1 MANAFADYFMDK
13 IKGIQNSL
21 EHHLIYHPNSSGHI
35 KSRLTEFNN
44 IPENDIKN
52 TISRMATKSCELDP
66 LPISIFKKAAENGKF
81 LHIITRIVNLSLNK
95 GQFANT

>member
-1 MANAFADYFMDK
+1 MANAFADFFMDK

-21 EHHLIYHPNSSGHI
+21 EHHPIYHPNSSEHI

-44 IPENDIKN
+44 IPEDDIKN

-66 LPISIFKKAAENGKF
+66 LPISVFKKAAENGKF
-81 LHIITRIVNLSLNK
+81 LHIITRIVSLSLNK
-95 GQFANT
+95 GQFAST